1 MRVGIP
7 VVALMLIQNP
17 SVSIE
22 APLPLEIC
30 TRMFDHRVDIEEHQR
45 RMCTRSGKCTGSM
58 TSMTV
63 RRTIQNGSVACSG
76 VASRLS
82 EPMSWRYR
90 AMPSNRRRLSG
101 STSAVRTVQPVSNP
115 SPTGGGGAS
124 SSVKLWGSVPAPVV
138 TGVLLVSG
146 SVLALEPTP

>member
-1 MRVGIP
+1 
-7 VVALMLIQNP
+7 
-17 SVSIE
+17 
-22 APLPLEIC
+22 
-30 TRMFDHRVDIEEHQR
+30 
-45 RMCTRSGKCTGSM
+45 
-58 TSMTV
+58 
-63 RRTIQNGSVACSG
+63 
-76 VASRLS
+76 
-82 EPMSWRYR
+82 
-90 AMPSNRRRLSG
+90 MPSNRRRLSG